1 MALKTKTRV
10 ATKIELAPLTKVIA
24 RTALA
29 GEVVKTLGGSAAD
42 VEIAQ
47 KGIALG
53 VMRTIAVYG
62 VDGNGAQRERVELNF
77 DDNDSGEVYI
87 DTSDGRSVTEA
98 IDPGLAHAVSFAR
111 RQFKAQGL
119 ATTTQ
124 FEYRDNVYADPARL
138 EEVRQLLGTMAG
150 DPPEIAE
157 GYEERQFLTLRPG
170 KDPGSLMTM
179 TTTRRPRGGAR

>member
-1 MALKTKTRV
+1 MALKVKV
-10 ATKIELAPLTKVIA
+10 ATKVTLTPVPKILA

-29 GEVVKTLGGSAAD
+29 GEVVKTLGGSAGD
-42 VEIAQ
+42 VETAQ

-62 VDGNGAQRERVELNF
+62 VDRNGAQRERLELNF
-77 DDNDSGEVYI
+77 DDNDSGDVYI
-87 DTSDGRSVTEA
+87 DTTGGKSVAESLDA
-98 IDPGLAHAVSFAR
+98 ALAQSLSFAR
-111 RQFKAQGL
+111 RQFEQQGL
-119 ATTTQ
+119 ETTTQ
-124 FEYRDNVYADPARL
+124 FEYRDSVYADPARL
-138 EEVRQLLGTMAG
+138 EEVRQLLGTMEG